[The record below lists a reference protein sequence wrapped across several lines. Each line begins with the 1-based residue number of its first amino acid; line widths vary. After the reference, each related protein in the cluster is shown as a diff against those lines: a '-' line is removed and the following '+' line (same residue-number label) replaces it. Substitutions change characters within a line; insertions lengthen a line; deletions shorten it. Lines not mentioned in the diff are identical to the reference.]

1 MDVVD
6 EDELLVLLS
15 RLEKLLFDTTHK
27 IKKSLT
33 ILLPNLIQL
42 LQILQE
48 SNSPN
53 TMSKS
58 FNGNHSL
65 EAILGAVHGICAPQ
79 IEFVQNCLQLQRW
92 ISKNTI
98 DGLYHSD
105 DNYNEVVEYCRPIK
119 IHHAS
124 FTIHVRPGGSNL
136 HVVQPTLDQNLE
148 QQCM

>member
-79 IEFVQNCLQLQRW
+79 IKFVQNCLQLQRW
-92 ISKNTI
+92 ISKTQLMAYIILMTI
-98 DGLYHSD
+98 TMKLL
-105 DNYNEVVEYCRPIK
+105 NICRPINSVHYNCNFIRK
-119 IHHAS
+119 A
-124 FTIHVRPGGSNL
+124 
-136 HVVQPTLDQNLE
+136 E
-148 QQCM
+148 